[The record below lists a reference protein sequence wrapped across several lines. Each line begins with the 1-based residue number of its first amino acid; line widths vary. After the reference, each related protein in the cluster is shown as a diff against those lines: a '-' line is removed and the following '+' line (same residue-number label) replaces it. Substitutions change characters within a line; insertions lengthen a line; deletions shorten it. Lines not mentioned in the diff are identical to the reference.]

1 MNIYTHETLPN
12 PQFCIIW
19 LHGLGSDGNDML
31 GLAKQL
37 PLPHAVKHVCLN
49 APVRPIT
56 CNQNMPMRAW
66 YDITGLNLS
75 DREDRQGIL
84 NSAEEIF
91 KIISIEEEQ
100 GFSSEKIFIA
110 GFSQGGA
117 VALFAGLNYEKK
129 LAGIISLSSY
139 LPINSDCKIRYKDTP
154 IFMANGK
161 FDTVVSPEWTIQ
173 SFNWLKGRGID
184 DIQLHEYPIAHS
196 VSIAEI
202 NDITNWINLKIQT
215 INSKFGENVK

>member
-1 MNIYTHETLPN
+1 MNVFIHENLLN
-12 PQFCIIW
+12 PKFCIIW

-37 PLPHAVKHVCLN
+37 PIEYAVKHVCLN

-66 YDITGLNLS
+66 YDITGVKLT
-75 DREDRQGIL
+75 DREDKQGIL
-84 NSAEEIF
+84 ASDQEIL
-91 KIISIEEEQ
+91 KIIANEQ
-100 GFSSEKIFIA
+100 ANGFESEKIFLA

-117 VALFAGLNYEKK
+117 MALFSGINYSKK

-139 LPINSDCKIRYKDTP
+139 LPLVSECKVKDTQLP
-154 IFMANGK
+154 IFMASGN
-161 FDTVVSPEWTIQ
+161 FDTVVYPNWTIQ
-173 SFNWLKGRGID
+173 SLNWLQNNGIK
-184 DIQLHEYPIAHS
+184 DIELHEYPIAHA

-202 NDITNWINLKIQT
+202 KDIANWINTKIQMIT
-215 INSKFGENVK
+215 SKLEKI